1 MHCAQRETP
10 HSCGLANGC
19 VYAALPS
26 LHRQHQQL
34 RRRTLPHLLRLPP
47 AVRYC
52 WQGAKGIILH
62 GYRAQ
67 RDTSSRLGTPSSAS
81 VGTAAGKLRA
91 GNALCSGGMSL
102 ERGEGVGRGMETW
115 NSYFWG
121 GTQVPTPLDI
131 HKQAQQ
137 KLQRQPGYNNPGS
150 FIPPQ
155 TPRRQ
160 GLEPLRE
167 GARASMWNIRG
178 AFPSE
183 GAAVCACRTC
193 RRHQRCQSRL
203 AYSYS
208 DG

>member
-1 MHCAQRETP
+1 M
-10 HSCGLANGC
+10 
-19 VYAALPS
+19 
-26 LHRQHQQL
+26 
-34 RRRTLPHLLRLPP
+34 
-47 AVRYC
+47 
-52 WQGAKGIILH
+52 H

-67 RDTSSRLGTPSSAS
+67 RDTSSMGTPSSVS

-102 ERGEGVGRGMETW
+102 VRGEGGTW
-115 NSYFWG
+115 NSYFRG
-121 GTQVPTPLDI
+121 GTQVPTRLDI

-160 GLEPLRE
+160 GREPLRE

-193 RRHQRCQSRL
+193 RRHRKCQSRL